1 MNCHKEG
8 YFDSFLTFF
17 ILQKVIL
24 VTKKDMVAK
33 KSSGIGEADNKS
45 NVGKKILKW
54 VVRKHL
60 WSQLSVRVT
69 KSNFS
74 KMIKEVGKKQ
84 FWSQLTERATK
95 EAILVKIIREVAKK
109 AILVTIIREGGKK
122 AILVT
127 IIREGGAILG
137 AEQIV
142 NHHRFPPAP
151 GPSEL

>member
-1 MNCHKEG
+1 M
-8 YFDSFLTFF
+8 
-17 ILQKVIL
+17 
-24 VTKKDMVAK
+24 A
-33 KSSGIGEADNKS
+33 
-45 NVGKKILKW
+45 
-54 VVRKHL
+54 
-60 WSQLSVRVT
+60 
-69 KSNFS
+69 
-74 KMIKEVGKKQ
+74 KKQ

-122 AILVT
+122 AMLVT

-151 GPSEL
+151 GPTELRKARKNRQVPRLTCFWSSRNKWVMDSG

>member
-1 MNCHKEG
+1 M
-8 YFDSFLTFF
+8 
-17 ILQKVIL
+17 
-24 VTKKDMVAK
+24 A
-33 KSSGIGEADNKS
+33 
-45 NVGKKILKW
+45 
-54 VVRKHL
+54 
-60 WSQLSVRVT
+60 
-69 KSNFS
+69 
-74 KMIKEVGKKQ
+74 KKQ

-122 AILVT
+122 AMLVT

-151 GPSEL
+151 GPTELRKARKKTDRFPASLVSGAPGISGLWTLAR